1 MWSFSAPDG
10 PILHICWHVD
20 KTRYVADNLPR
31 PWINEAADEDVK
43 PAAVAKDDEVGETT
57 QPKQQQKLS
66 LECRQHTSTL
76 HRDLGDMPGDLADTK
91 IEAHV

>member
-1 MWSFSAPDG
+1 
-10 PILHICWHVD
+10 
-20 KTRYVADNLPR
+20 
-31 PWINEAADEDVK
+31 VK